1 VREFLIRVYN
11 IFVEDLNL
19 QEAVEA
25 IYSRKSK
32 TSTKIVVIGGSGGNM
47 KTYLLFFIVKSCNT
61 F

>member
-11 IFVEDLNL
+11 IFVENMNL
-19 QEAVEA
+19 QEVVEA
-25 IYSRKSK
+25 IYSQKSE
-32 TSTKIVVIGGSGGNM
+32 TSKKIVVIGSSGGNI

>member
-11 IFVEDLNL
+11 IFVEDMNL
-19 QEAVEA
+19 QEVVEA

-32 TSTKIVVIGGSGGNM
+32 TSKKIVVIAGSGGNI